1 MSFGAIKED
10 SQTLKRVGELIRQ
23 GETDKA
29 YDLMAQA
36 FGLNSVEA
44 LKKAMSY
51 GITPEKLG
59 ELLTKAPLALDR
71 FAERVQQRRKD
82 MVMAKAIEQQA
93 AQQKAAEIAAAKQAA
108 EAQKRFEERM
118 KYYEEQKQK
127 LFHKDRKLT
136 DEEKKL
142 REKMRKE
149 KRAEKRREFEQRLK
163 EIEAKRRKLT
173 EERRKLE
180 AMRQKEEDTY
190 RRPDAPKREVKQ
202 TTVNPQWAMEQANGR

>member
-10 SQTLKRVGELIRQ
+10 SQTLKRVGEFIRQ

-59 ELLTKAPLALDR
+59 ELLTKAPLAIDR
-71 FAERVQQRRKD
+71 FEQRLVKRGKD
-82 MVMAKAIEQQA
+82 IAIAKAIEQEA
-93 AQQKAAEIAAAKQAA
+93 EAQKAAEIAAARQAA
-108 EAQKRFEERM
+108 EAQKKFEARM
-118 KYYEEQKQK
+118 KYYEEQKRK

-142 REKMRKE
+142 QHEMQKE
-149 KRAEKRREFEQRLK
+149 KRAEKRRQIEQRLREVREQK
-163 EIEAKRRKLT
+163 RKLV
-173 EERRKLE
+173 EEQRKLE
-180 AMRQKEEDTY
+180 AMRQKEEEAY
-190 RRPDAPKREVKQ
+190 KRPEAPKKEVRQ
-202 TTVNPQWAMEQANGR
+202 TTLTPQMARETANNR